1 MAQFDLSF
9 NNDNV
14 AVTHDLSAQRSEKM
28 RTPWEY
34 GTPQTDIAEG
44 IDGVEPEDGMSVEEG
59 FGGAVGITYD
69 LTYVFP
75 DFSYEE
81 PHPKEYTIIWDG
93 NDMGSVKATSK
104 HGALDVLAF
113 DSGWDNMEQLRFSE
127 EPVKERS
134 YFYSQFKFV

>member
-9 NNDNV
+9 NNGDV
-14 AVTHDLSAQRSEKM
+14 PVTHDLSAQLSEKM
-28 RTPWEY
+28 RTQWEY
-34 GTPQTDIAEG
+34 GTPQPAIAEG
-44 IDGVEPEDGMSVEEG
+44 MDGVEPEDGMSVEEA

-75 DFSYEE
+75 EFSYEE

-93 NDMGSVKATSK
+93 NAMGSVKATSK

-113 DSGWDNMEQLRFSE
+113 DWGWDNMEQLRFSE
-127 EPVKERS
+127 EPVIEPR
-134 YFYSQFKFV
+134 YFYSQFNFV